1 MSPADRCTNEPP
13 LEVAFEACPP
23 ARFRALAPEWHA
35 LAEESAEVPFFMGAA
50 WVESWLE
57 VFGDALAPRMFRV
70 ARDGRWLGAALFAER
85 RERRG
90 PVPVRC
96 LHLHTSGETPGE
108 GVCVEYD
115 RVLARTGE
123 EGAVAGALAV
133 QIAASGADEVA
144 AGGLTESALELLRRA
159 LPGWAEET
167 MWSADPYVDLA
178 GLRAAGV
185 DYRRGALSRS
195 TRTLV
200 GRSLR
205 AYEELGPLSVELA
218 ADVATGQAML
228 EELVALHQA
237 AWIGRGRGGA
247 FASPR
252 NRAFHAR
259 LVERALPGGAIQ
271 LVRVRAGGET
281 IGLLYSFVDR
291 GRVFFYQSGLR
302 YRDENRYRPGL
313 VAHVCAI
320 ERCMALGLGEYHFL
334 AGDETTPRY
343 KASLSNAERKLAWV
357 QLQRPGLKTALIRG
371 LRSVKR
377 RLEAKHE

>member
-1 MSPADRCTNEPP
+1 MLRDDRVTAVPP
-13 LEVAFEACPP
+13 LEAVFESCSS
-23 ARFRALAPEWHA
+23 ARFRALAPAWQE
-35 LAEESAEVPFFMGAA
+35 LAETSAEVPFFMGDA

-57 VFGDALAPRMFRV
+57 VFGEALAPRMFRL
-70 ARDGRWLGAALFAER
+70 ARGGRWIGAAIFAER

-115 RVLARTGE
+115 RVLARAGE
-123 EGAVAGALAV
+123 EAAVADALADSL
-133 QIAASGADEVA
+133 AASRADEVV

-159 LPGWAEET
+159 LPGWHEEA

-178 GLRAAGV
+178 VVRAAGG
-185 DYRRGALSRS
+185 DYRRTALSRS

-205 AYEELGPLSVELA
+205 AYEELGPLSVEIA
-218 ADVATGQAML
+218 EDVTAGTAML
-228 EELVALHQA
+228 EELVGLHQT

-252 NRAFHAR
+252 NRAFHAK
-259 LVERALPGGAIQ
+259 LVERALPTGGIQ
-271 LVRVRAGGET
+271 LVRVRAGDET
-281 IGLLYSFVDR
+281 VGLLYSFLDR

-302 YRDENRYRPGL
+302 YRDENRFRPGL

-320 ERCMALGLGEYHFL
+320 ERALALGLDEYHFL

-357 QLQRPGLKTALIRG
+357 QLQRPGLKSSLIRG
-371 LRSVKR
+371 LRGLKR
-377 RLEAKHE
+377 RLEAKHG

>member
-1 MSPADRCTNEPP
+1 MPSAERRATAPP
-13 LEVAFEACPP
+13 LEAVFEPCP
-23 ARFRALAPEWHA
+23 ASRFRALAPEWQE
-35 LAEESAEVPFFMGAA
+35 LAEASAEVPFFMGGA
-50 WVESWLE
+50 WIESWLE
-57 VFGDALAPRMFRV
+57 VFGEELSPRIFRV
-70 ARDGRWLGAALFAER
+70 ARGDRWIGAALFAER

-115 RVLARTGE
+115 RVLARGGE
-123 EGAVAGALAV
+123 EAAVADALAARL
-133 QIAASGADEVA
+133 AASRADEVA

-159 LPGWAEET
+159 LPGWHEET
-167 MWSADPYVDLA
+167 MWSADPFVDLA
-178 GLRAAGV
+178 ALRAAGG
-185 DYRRGALSRS
+185 DYRRTALSRS

-205 AYEELGPLSVELA
+205 AYEEVGPLSVEIA
-218 ADVATGQAML
+218 ADVATGTAML
-228 EELVALHQA
+228 EELVGLHQA
-237 AWIGRGRGGA
+237 AWLGRGRGGA

-259 LVERALPGGAIQ
+259 LVERALPTGGIQ
-271 LVRVRAGGET
+271 LVRVRAGEET
-281 IGLLYSFVDR
+281 VGLLYSFVDR

-302 YRDENRYRPGL
+302 YRDENRFRPGL

-320 ERCMALGLGEYHFL
+320 ERCLALGLDEYHFL

-357 QLQRPGLKTALIRG
+357 QLQRPGLKTSLIRG
-371 LRSVKR
+371 LRGLKR
-377 RLEAKHE
+377 RLEAKHG